1 VFVLV
6 ADFPLPLLCFP
17 LYDLVVLL
25 VFDVMVANGVEVE
38 VEVEVEVGV
47 DLIVLGNIFAAVV
60 VVVVSIVFLS
70 VEKRRLD
77 DLE

>member
-1 VFVLV
+1 
-6 ADFPLPLLCFP
+6 
-17 LYDLVVLL
+17 
-25 VFDVMVANGVEVE
+25 MVANGVEVE